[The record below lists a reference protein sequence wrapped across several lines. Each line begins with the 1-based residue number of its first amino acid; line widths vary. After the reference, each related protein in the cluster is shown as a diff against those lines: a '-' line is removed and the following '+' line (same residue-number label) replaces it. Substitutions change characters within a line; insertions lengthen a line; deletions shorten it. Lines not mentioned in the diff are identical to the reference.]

1 MQTARADAL
10 SALQNLGKP
19 LTRVATPASSIPWES
34 PIPGMLDMSLDMEPT
49 RTKKCCKEAPPI
61 ERFSSEW
68 YPIAAPKDLR
78 VKVDVFGAPSRLNGR
93 DPVAYRR

>member
-1 MQTARADAL
+1 MLGARADAL

-19 LTRVATPASSIPWES
+19 LTRVPVPADSIPSQS

-49 RTKKCCKEAPPI
+49 RTKKCCKEPQPV

-68 YPIAAPKDLR
+68 YPIVAPKDLR
-78 VKVDVFGAPSRLNGR
+78 VHVEVFGAPSRLNGR